1 MSFAAEPYGVFVDD
15 LVTALTG
22 GTIRE
27 EFVYPATTDTP
38 RLSAGDQYLLETV
51 RLHGVADGA
60 FKRFVLD
67 KDYRIDSAGVISWM
81 NTPASGSSVPV
92 SPDAGSRF
100 YVSYETKA
108 GYKRQP
114 ALTDRNPG
122 SILRTLSESFA
133 REYAVVSKQLEKIYQ
148 AAFLETAENRDLDQ
162 VAALV
167 GITRRD
173 QKYAAGDVVF
183 ARSTPAPAD
192 IVIPLGSLL
201 STADVPPVTAETL
214 EQAIL
219 RAGTLSVSVRV
230 RSTTEGIE
238 GKAKAGS
245 LTVIHRPVLGIETAA
260 NPQSLDFRGGKEE
273 DAVLRR
279 RAARALETSG
289 RASTRSLVGA
299 LMTLEGVREE
309 DIGIKEDHL
318 NHPGVVRI
326 TIAADL
332 TPQKAARAVEL
343 INEYKPAG
351 IRIQHN
357 LKVSPAAELQVDDDD
372 GDSGGGSVPSGSGAA
387 TTDSIWNPVAVS
399 LSLMPVDAALTST
412 QKAQIQDKVKKAVL
426 DHMDSLGI
434 DEPVIH
440 NRLLSKVM
448 AVEGVFD
455 VALEI
460 FDLTV
465 AQPPRRKNLQ
475 PKPETRPQLK
485 EENLTVTM
493 RGSLVAL
500 DLEVTVIRKDLRTID
515 DAQTE
520 LARVRDEIITLINT
534 ALAAGPRPLEITA
547 SSLQTALE
555 GSGNFTVGSLSF
567 KSEFLEEG
575 LRLKQ
580 SDVDITVDKDQQPWV
595 RMVVVADAPGQGNP

>member
-27 EFVYPATTDTP
+27 EFVYPATTNTP
-38 RLSAGDQYLLETV
+38 RLSAGDQYLRETV
-51 RLHGVADGA
+51 RLHGVADGF

-67 KDYRIDSAGVISWM
+67 KDYSIGSDGVISWLD
-81 NTPASGSSVPV
+81 TAALGSVVSV
-92 SPDAGSRF
+92 SPDPGSRF
-100 YVSYETKA
+100 YVSYETKP
-108 GYKRQP
+108 GYKRQTL
-114 ALTDRNPG
+114 LTDRNPG
-122 SILRTLSESFA
+122 SILRILSESFA
-133 REYAVVSKQLEKIYQ
+133 REYAVLSRQLEKIYQ

-183 ARSTPAPAD
+183 SRTTPAPAD
-192 IVIPLGSLL
+192 IVIPLGSLV
-201 STADVPPVTAETL
+201 STADVPPVSVETL
-214 EQAIL
+214 EQGIL
-219 RAGTLSVSVRV
+219 RAGTLSVSIRV
-230 RSTTEGIE
+230 RSTAEGSE

-245 LTVIHRPVLGIETAA
+245 LTVIHRPVLGIETVT
-260 NPQSLDFRGGKEE
+260 NPQALDFRGGREE
-273 DAVLRR
+273 DTVLRR
-279 RAARALETSG
+279 RAVRALETSG
-289 RASTRSLVGA
+289 RASTRALVGA

-332 TPQKAARAVEL
+332 TEQKAARAVEL

-357 LKVSPAAELQVDDDD
+357 LKVSPPAELQVDDDALAPD
-372 GDSGGGSVPSGSGAA
+372 GDGSFSGAA
-387 TTDSIWNPVAVS
+387 AVTADSIWTPVAVS
-399 LSLMPVDAALTST
+399 LSLMPVDAALTSI
-412 QKAQIQDKVKKAVL
+412 QKAQIKDKVKKAVL
-426 DHMDSLGI
+426 DHIDSLGI
-434 DEPVIH
+434 DDPVIH
-440 NRLLSKVM
+440 NRVLSKVM
-448 AVEGVFD
+448 EVEGVFD

-460 FDLTV
+460 FDLGV
-465 AQPPRRKNLQ
+465 AGQPRRKNLQ
-475 PKPETRPQLK
+475 PKLATRPQLK
-485 EENLTVTM
+485 KENLTVTM

-500 DLEVTVIRKDLRTID
+500 DLDVTVTRLDLRTID

-520 LARVRDEIITLINT
+520 LGRVRDEIITLINT
-534 ALAAGPRPLEITA
+534 SLAAETRPMEITTA
-547 SSLQTALE
+547 SLTTALE
-555 GSGNFTVGSLSF
+555 GSGNFTVSSLSF

-580 SDVDITVDKDQQPWV
+580 SDVGISVDKDQQPWV
-595 RMVVVADAPGQGNP
+595 RVVTVADGAE